1 MSFIVLDD
9 NIYAVV
15 ISVENTIKMS
25 FLTIKM
31 SFLTIKMSFLKITT
45 SPPALTGR
53 GFQRFVIAL
62 KNV

>member
-1 MSFIVLDD
+1 MSFIVLDE

-15 ISVENTIKMS
+15 ISVEN
-25 FLTIKM
+25 TIKM